1 MKNILLGIIIALV
14 IVFGL
19 RYCENRKDNRETL
32 EANTALIQKELKN
45 VGKLIVTEGSYAQ
58 VFSYN
63 GSKDLL
69 FGLTYAN
76 KKALVVVN
84 AKATIAYDLSKVEM
98 NVDEATKTVVITK
111 IPEPELSI
119 NPNIE
124 YYDVQQDYLNK
135 FDAAD
140 YNKIKKRIE
149 GSLRKKIE
157 ASELRTNAENRLI
170 SELQK
175 IFILTNSM
183 GWTLEYNG
191 NPIEEEEDF
200 QKLKL

>member
-1 MKNILLGIIIALV
+1 MRNIFLGIIIAFV
-14 IVFGL
+14 IVFAL
-19 RYCENRKDNRETL
+19 RYCEHRKDDREL
-32 EANTALIQKELKN
+32 LQANTALIQKELKN
-45 VGKLIVTEGSYAQ
+45 VGKLIVTEGSYAE
-58 VFSYN
+58 VFTFS

-98 NVDEATKTVVITK
+98 DVDEATKTVTITK

-135 FDAAD
+135 FDASD

-170 SELQK
+170 SELSK
-175 IFILTNSM
+175 IYILTNSM
-183 GWTLEYNG
+183 GWTLKYNQTVV
-191 NPIEEEEDF
+191 ERETDLQE
-200 QKLKL
+200 LKL